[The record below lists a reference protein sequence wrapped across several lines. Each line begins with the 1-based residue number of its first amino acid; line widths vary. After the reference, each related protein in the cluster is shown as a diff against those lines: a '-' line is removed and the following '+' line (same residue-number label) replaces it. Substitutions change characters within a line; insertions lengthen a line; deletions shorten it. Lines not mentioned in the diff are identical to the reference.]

1 MIEIKRMLTKE
12 EINKLI
18 DEGDLSLKVTKPLIT
33 EKSSPVWKDFNHI
46 YVSDVKQ
53 EYVICNHCEA
63 LLIYKPSSGTN
74 SLSKHTRYCQETKKI
89 VPGTGNQTS
98 ITRFYAASKSIP
110 TVSRRLKQ
118 EIHVACAEFAALD
131 YRPFNIVKGIGFK
144 NLAQKIFNAGRQF
157 AVPRETNIE
166 DLLPHPTTVIDAF
179 IDLPFV

>member
-1 MIEIKRMLTKE
+1 MLTKE

-53 EYVICNHCEA
+53 EYVICNHVKVY
-63 LLIYKPSSGTN
+63 IYKPSSGTN

-131 YRPFNIVKGIGFK
+131 YRPFNIVKG
-144 NLAQKIFNAGRQF
+144 
-157 AVPRETNIE
+157 
-166 DLLPHPTTVIDAF
+166 
-179 IDLPFV
+179 